1 MSRIV
6 FDSDRQARRSANPGA
21 VVDHTA
27 SNGRSGAALND
38 EAGGARIR
46 RQRDDPSGRRS
57 LTGLEF
63 RRQRS
68 C

>member
-6 FDSDRQARRSANPGA
+6 FDSDRQARGSADLCA
-21 VVDHTA
+21 VVEHTA
-27 SNGRSGAALND
+27 SDGRSGAALND

-46 RQRDDPSGRRS
+46 RQRDDRSGRRS

-63 RRQRS
+63 RRRRP